1 MTRST
6 ARKSLALMMAI
17 ISAAL
22 MDRVEAYPIIGE
34 VQEGEDKCFNFNIP
48 EDDDA
53 HMIFVA
59 FPDDHDNDE
68 VEDWIVSKMAEATH
82 KGGKE
87 FLPDEKIFEKGM
99 PNGVKEAMENEE
111 KSEVYLKVQK
121 PHQPVLLRKMFK
133 WFEPIVIRNVVKT
146 GAEDGQGWEL
156 PLGGYSICFDNV
168 GESFA
173 KIVFDVVLYSDEG
186 QKEEAKRVLK
196 KEHLTPLEENFQE
209 SIETA
214 TSILNEMRYMEK
226 REKRMRHTAD
236 STNVRIR
243 YFSYISV
250 AVLLGVTWL
259 QVTYLKSYF
268 KKKKV
273 L

>member
-1 MTRST
+1 
-6 ARKSLALMMAI
+6 
-17 ISAAL
+17 
-22 MDRVEAYPIIGE
+22 
-34 VQEGEDKCFNFNIP
+34 
-48 EDDDA
+48 
-53 HMIFVA
+53 MIFVA